1 MPYCCLCSIHVFSF
15 AHTSFPY
22 CCPPLHTYH
31 LDDDVIHNPIDS
43 MQSTMSSLL
52 TIFLL
57 VLYCI
62 FYRQDFA
69 FYVMIR
75 SLPGGYILCVMFT
88 CIRSFFQPRLKHV
101 TDGGGAS

>member
-1 MPYCCLCSIHVFSF
+1 MHRFHNTTLFYSQILTII
-15 AHTSFPY
+15 AI
-22 CCPPLHTYH
+22 L
-31 LDDDVIHNPIDS
+31 NPIDS

-52 TIFLL
+52 AIFLL

-75 SLPGGYILCVMFT
+75 SLPGGYILCVIIT

-101 TDGGGAS
+101 TDGGDLS

>member
-1 MPYCCLCSIHVFSF
+1 MHS
-15 AHTSFPY
+15 A
-22 CCPPLHTYH
+22 
-31 LDDDVIHNPIDS
+31 
-43 MQSTMSSLL
+43 MSSLL

>member
-1 MPYCCLCSIHVFSF
+1 MCFLLHIHRFHTTALLCIQILSII
-15 AHTSFPY
+15 
-22 CCPPLHTYH
+22 
-31 LDDDVIHNPIDS
+31 VIHNPIDS
-43 MQSTMSSLL
+43 MHSAMSSLL
-52 TIFLL
+52 FIFLL

-62 FYRQDFA
+62 FYRQEFA